1 MNYRI
6 ISLYTLGIFL
16 LLTSCNSKKGC
27 TDPHSTSFDTEAKID
42 DGSCSYPSTAAN
54 ISTVRKLKK
63 DFEEL
68 SGLKYVDK
76 RLWTIIDPEGEDMIY
91 SINLVTGEPKETIK
105 VSGISSINFEA
116 ITASSTDFYIGDI
129 GNNKGNRKDLVIYK
143 VPFPS
148 TINLENTSIAEE
160 IKFYYPEQKDFRSN
174 TATDFDAEAIFYKNG
189 YIYLFTKN
197 NTNTKTSLYEVPAT
211 PGNHAARLKGIFD
224 VQGKITDADI
234 NSDGTKVIL
243 AGHNK
248 ETEQVF
254 CWLLKDFKGT
264 DFFTGSK
271 TLIELGE
278 LDEIGQVEGATF
290 YNDKN
295 VFISNE
301 KNDGV
306 SANVYLLDISKIQ

>member
-1 MNYRI
+1 MNYRN
-6 ISLYTLGIFL
+6 ISLYPLVAFL
-16 LLTSCNSKKGC
+16 LLTNCNSKKGC
-27 TDPHSTSFDTEAKID
+27 TDPNSTSFDAEAKID
-42 DGSCSYPSTAAN
+42 DGSCSYPSTAVN
-54 ISTVRKLKK
+54 ISTVRKLKN

-76 RLWTIIDPEGEDMIY
+76 RLWTIIDPEGEDMMY

-105 VSGISSINFEA
+105 VTGISSINFEA
-116 ITASSTDFYIGDI
+116 ITSSDTDFYIGDI

-148 TINLENTSIAEE
+148 TINIENTSTAEE

-174 TATDFDAEAIFYKNG
+174 TITDFDAEAIFYRNG

-197 NTNTKTSLYEVPAT
+197 NTNTKTSLYEIPAV

-243 AGHNK
+243 TGHNK

-254 CWLLKDFKGT
+254 CWLMKDFKGT
-264 DFFTGSK
+264 DFFTGTK
-271 TLIELGE
+271 TQIQLGR
-278 LDEIGQVEGATF
+278 LNEIGQVEGATF
-290 YNDKN
+290 FNDKN

-306 SANVYLLDISKIQ
+306 PANIYLLDISKIQ